1 MNKKGYLVL
10 TFIIILFLTIS
21 LSAQGEQALKQ
32 QEISTGKIVNEYV
45 IGPRDLLEIKVFE
58 SPELNQT
65 VRVSEDGSI
74 TIPLL
79 GKVIV
84 GGMTKDAVEEKIAGL
99 LEDRKFVINA
109 KVSVFIKEYQSNSIS
124 VIGAVNS
131 PGMYEL
137 IGKRTLLQMIT
148 QAGGFA
154 DNAGD
159 SLFVLREEAN
169 GGERSLSIDLED
181 LVEHGD
187 QNLNIPLQA
196 NDVINVPVDKV
207 IQIFVFGCVKNPGA
221 QSYRLSDKVTL
232 LQAIAKA
239 GGFAEGAKKKAV
251 LIKRKNKDGEEI
263 NIKVNLKDIIKGKKP
278 DIELQKG
285 DVVYVPESKW

>member
-1 MNKKGYLVL
+1 MNKIGHLVL
-10 TFIIILFLTIS
+10 TFIIIFIPTIF
-21 LSAQGEQALKQ
+21 LSAQEQQK
-32 QEISTGKIVNEYV
+32 ISPEKIVKEYE

-58 SPELNQT
+58 SPDLDQT

-74 TIPLL
+74 TIPLI
-79 GKVIV
+79 GKVLV
-84 GGMTKDAVEEKIAGL
+84 GGLTKDAVENKIAGL
-99 LEDRKFVINA
+99 LDERFVKNA
-109 KVSVFIKEYQSNSIS
+109 KVSIFIKEHQSNSVS
-124 VIGAVNS
+124 VIGAVNN

-148 QAGGFA
+148 LAGGFA
-154 DNAGD
+154 NNAGD
-159 SLFVLREEAN
+159 SLFVLREAPN
-169 GGERSLSIDLED
+169 GGERSISIDLEE

-187 QNLNIPLQA
+187 PKLNIPLQA

-221 QSYRLSDKVTL
+221 QSYRVSDKVTL

-239 GGFAEGAKKKAV
+239 GGPAEGAKKKGV
-251 LIKRKNKDGEEI
+251 LIKRRNKDGKEI
-263 NIKVNLKDIIKGKKP
+263 NINVNLKDIIKGKKP
-278 DIELQKG
+278 DIDLQKG

>member
-1 MNKKGYLVL
+1 MNKISHLVL
-10 TFIIILFLTIS
+10 TFILISFLTIS
-21 LSAQGEQALKQ
+21 ISAQEQSAPKL
-32 QEISTGKIVNEYV
+32 QESNQEKIVNEYV

-79 GKVIV
+79 GKVMV
-84 GGMTKDAVEEKIAGL
+84 GGITKDAVEEKIAGL

-109 KVSVFIKEYQSNSIS
+109 KVSVFIKEYQSNSVS

-159 SLFVLREEAN
+159 SLFVLREVPN
-169 GGERSLSIDLED
+169 GGERSISIDLEE
-181 LVEHGD
+181 LVIHGD
-187 QNLNIPLQA
+187 QKLNIPLQA

-207 IQIFVFGCVKNPGA
+207 IQIFVFGCVKRPGA
-221 QSYRLSDKVTL
+221 QSFRLSDRVTL

-239 GGFAEGAKKKAV
+239 GGLAEGAKKKAV

-263 NIKVNLKDIIKGKKP
+263 NIDVNLKDIIKGKKP